1 MKICFLVV
9 IYNKSIEEST
19 TLKGLLK
26 LLNSNF
32 NCLVVNNGPKKI
44 TPLNLKNFDF
54 IEYLD
59 NKPLSIIY
67 NDFIKNYEAD
77 RYVILDDDSI
87 LCESFIERVF
97 SKNLDLFDLELPK
110 VFDKNNK
117 LFYPLRNWYPIKENE
132 YCLNYRED
140 FIFSIGSGLVITKNL
155 VNHFK
160 IKNINLFNEAFALY
174 GVDFSLFW
182 ELRKNN
188 FDNLKITSVS
198 KIIHDMSLHGD
209 ISDFKRN
216 ELYMNFALQMRY
228 YPNIVNLKNF
238 IYSLLQLIKK
248 NKLKEVLMMI
258 KVYILAKHPKC

>member
-1 MKICFLVV
+1 
-9 IYNKSIEEST
+9 
-19 TLKGLLK
+19 
-26 LLNSNF
+26 
-32 NCLVVNNGPKKI
+32 
-44 TPLNLKNFDF
+44 
-54 IEYLD
+54 
-59 NKPLSIIY
+59 
-67 NDFIKNYEAD
+67 
-77 RYVILDDDSI
+77 
-87 LCESFIERVF
+87 
-97 SKNLDLFDLELPK
+97 
-110 VFDKNNK
+110 NNK
-117 LFYPLRNWYPIKENE
+117 LFYPLKNWYPIKENE

-140 FIFSIGSGLVITKNL
+140 CIFSIGSGLIITKNL

-182 ELRKNN
+182 ELKKYN
-188 FDNLKITSVS
+188 FGNLKITSVS

-228 YPNIVNLKNF
+228 YLNIVNFKNF

-258 KVYILAKHPKC
+258 KVYMLAKHPIC